1 MQGKEFVS
9 LMGSSKAG
17 SVKAL
22 ACRLQDALLPAGSR
36 SRKKYFNAGLS
47 AGTPVRLEG
56 RGMLAPT

>member
-56 RGMLAPT
+56 